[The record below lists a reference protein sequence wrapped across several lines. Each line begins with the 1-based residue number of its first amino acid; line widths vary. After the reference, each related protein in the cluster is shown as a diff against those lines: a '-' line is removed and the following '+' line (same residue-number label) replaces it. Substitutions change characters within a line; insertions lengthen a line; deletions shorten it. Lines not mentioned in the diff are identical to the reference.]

1 MRIHIFTTDASAF
14 ELSKWLPDGDRVEA
28 VIVPDNRRASEK
40 VRAVRTAGKRL
51 GIPVYDHARG
61 ETLPKTLPEADA
73 AISWLYSQ
81 IIKSEDLTNYP
92 KGMLNMHGGR
102 IPEYRGA
109 NVLQWQIINGEKEL
123 AITWHEIV
131 EAVDAGPIWA
141 ESTIP
146 IAGEVTALAIRE
158 AMIREGINLFP
169 TAWQRATTAGTEPRI
184 PDLTSGHI
192 WPSRRPKDGIVQ
204 PGLTKTQIQNI
215 VRALCPPWPPAT
227 IQHQNQ
233 WYELSAVS
241 SENGADRIAYET
253 TDGSIV
259 YLQAALTDLP

>member
-1 MRIHIFTTDASAF
+1 
-14 ELSKWLPDGDRVEA
+14 
-28 VIVPDNRRASEK
+28 
-40 VRAVRTAGKRL
+40 
-51 GIPVYDHARG
+51 
-61 ETLPKTLPEADA
+61 
-73 AISWLYSQ
+73 
-81 IIKSEDLTNYP
+81 
-92 KGMLNMHGGR
+92 MLNMHGGR